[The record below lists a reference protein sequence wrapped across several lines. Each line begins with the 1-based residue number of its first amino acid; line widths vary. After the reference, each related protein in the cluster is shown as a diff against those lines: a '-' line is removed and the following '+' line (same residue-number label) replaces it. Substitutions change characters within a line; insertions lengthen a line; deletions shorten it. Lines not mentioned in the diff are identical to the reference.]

1 MTDLEARLE
10 IYRIWVDTITAAER
24 RRHFVSAS
32 YAFLAL
38 APIPVA
44 GALPD
49 VEVIY
54 IAAPVYFVSGLWLAT
69 VYSFRCLA
77 MAKFKVIEEMEET
90 LPVAPF
96 REEWRLLQSNPGR
109 LFGLW
114 DYTGLTRLEMA
125 CPLALLV
132 LSSVAAGLNYF
143 FGYRLFW

>member
-38 APIPVA
+38 APVPVA

-77 MAKFKVIEEMEET
+77 IAKFKVIEELEET

-96 REEWRLLQSNPGR
+96 REEWRVLKSNPNK
-109 LFGLW
+109 LFGPW
-114 DYTGLTRLEMA
+114 DYSQLTRLEMA
-125 CPLALLV
+125 CPVALLV